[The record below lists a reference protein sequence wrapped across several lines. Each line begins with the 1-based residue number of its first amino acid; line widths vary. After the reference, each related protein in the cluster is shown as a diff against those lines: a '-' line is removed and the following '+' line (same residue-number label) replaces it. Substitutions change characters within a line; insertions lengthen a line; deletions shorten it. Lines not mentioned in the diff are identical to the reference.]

1 MSIEE
6 IKAIINDSGRLDEI
20 CKSALASVDTENTGY
35 IDEFEMGT
43 VINSVLG
50 EIGFYEIPQVVDNA
64 LSEFKVEQGKVSFDQ
79 VKEFIRKALQDY
91 SNSEK

>member
-1 MSIEE
+1 MSVEE
-6 IKAIINDSGRLDEI
+6 VKALINDSTKLDDI

-50 EIGFYEIPQVVDNA
+50 EIGFYEIPQVVDDA
-64 LSEFKVEQGKVSFDQ
+64 LIKFKSEKGKVSLDQ
-79 VKEFIRKALQDY
+79 IKEFVRKALKDFIKL
-91 SNSEK
+91 E

>member
-1 MSIEE
+1 MSVEE
-6 IKAIINDSGRLDEI
+6 VKALINDSTKLDDI

-50 EIGFYEIPQVVDNA
+50 EIGFYEIPQVVDDA
-64 LSEFKVEQGKVSFDQ
+64 LIKFKSEKGKVSLDQ
-79 VKEFIRKALQDY
+79 IKEFVRKALHDFIKL
-91 SNSEK
+91 E

>member
-79 VKEFIRKALQDY
+79 IKEFIRKALQDY

>member
-1 MSIEE
+1 MSVEGV
-6 IKAIINDSGRLDEI
+6 KALINDSTKLDEI

-50 EIGFYEIPQVVDNA
+50 EIGFYEIPQVVDDA
-64 LSEFKVEQGKVSFDQ
+64 LSEFKSEKGKVSLDQ
-79 VKEFIRKALQDY
+79 IKKFVRKALQDFIK
-91 SNSEK
+91 SV